1 MITSI
6 KWSPN
11 GDVFAVG
18 SFEMLRLCDK
28 SGWSHSFD
36 KPASGS
42 LLSLSWSHDGTVVCG
57 AGGNGSVTFGYIV
70 DRQLQWSNVEAI
82 LDADNRV
89 NVIDPMHGINEDLEF
104 SNRVVNMSMCFS
116 NIIVCTTNQ
125 CFVYNIMQ
133 QNWASPFVFDVKD
146 SV

>member
-1 MITSI
+1 VITSI

-70 DRQLQWSNVEAI
+70 DRQLQWSNVEA
-82 LDADNRV
+82 
-89 NVIDPMHGINEDLEF
+89 
-104 SNRVVNMSMCFS
+104 
-116 NIIVCTTNQ
+116 
-125 CFVYNIMQ
+125 
-133 QNWASPFVFDVKD
+133 
-146 SV
+146 